1 MGLFGNDDDK
11 NTKKEEKLQ
20 KRESKIAEKQ
30 TNKHESYENAG
41 SLVYSTLKY
50 HLAPKDG
57 KIHVVMINS
66 FSKWINQVFQCEEKY
81 TGQIDGILSL
91 MQDDGYE
98 IIDVKFNSLQ
108 GQGITGQ
115 MEGFHTLVTY
125 K

>member
-1 MGLFGNDDDK
+1 MGLFGNDIDK
-11 NTKKEEKLQ
+11 TAKKEEKLQ
-20 KRESKIAEKQ
+20 KKENKLAEKQ
-30 TNKHESYENAG
+30 TTKRESYENAG
-41 SLVYSTLKY
+41 VFVYSTLKY

-57 KIHVVMINS
+57 KVHVVMINS
-66 FSKWINQVFQCEEKY
+66 FSKWLNQSFQCEEKY

-98 IIDVKFNSLQ
+98 ILDVKFNSIQ
-108 GQGITGQ
+108 GQGLTGQ